1 MRAARDRFSERLTK
15 FRASESSRSSP
26 EGTNFRPGQ
35 AGAEGADG
43 ARHAPANGARPSPA
57 APIGGLVNSDAPI
70 PQQSVDDVAGVT
82 QTFEP
87 SSYSSPTPQPP
98 LLGVPADHAAS
109 IGDQDSHSFGGQS
122 AGREHQTAFANAPY
136 STSPFDSTSSED
148 GDVVSLTGA
157 ANAGHEPRQQ
167 SQQSQQSRREGE
179 DLSINVQPP
188 SRSTTWALET
198 IKANVSGR
206 LQHTGPVGLLQP
218 PPSPGSSWTRSS
230 SSPRERD
237 PPPNIEDLD
246 PNRPVFPKTI
256 TVTVYFTFTEE
267 RVLME
272 DIKLES
278 FDWTVP
284 ENYDALIPK
293 KILEKVQNAYG
304 LESEQMYLR
313 YGSCRV
319 NGSPGLHVDD
329 HYAVLDDLEVLSQKA
344 IVHICG
350 FISKYPCH
358 PLSLEVYLDYGFVK
372 LHNSGRHSYADMIR
386 MKMKSK
392 VKVNFLELQYIPRC
406 DLDFFLSLGIVDR
419 ILKEDVKLQLDGAAR
434 KDFIAKVFDKG
445 LKLFSI
451 CVFQNIDMEFLRHLL
466 DVHGC
471 FDDPSNR
478 PRHNMS
484 GACDQDDCGLYM
496 QEIIG

>member
-1 MRAARDRFSERLTK
+1 
-15 FRASESSRSSP
+15 
-26 EGTNFRPGQ
+26 
-35 AGAEGADG
+35 
-43 ARHAPANGARPSPA
+43 
-57 APIGGLVNSDAPI
+57 
-70 PQQSVDDVAGVT
+70 
-82 QTFEP
+82 
-87 SSYSSPTPQPP
+87 
-98 LLGVPADHAAS
+98 
-109 IGDQDSHSFGGQS
+109 
-122 AGREHQTAFANAPY
+122 
-136 STSPFDSTSSED
+136 
-148 GDVVSLTGA
+148 
-157 ANAGHEPRQQ
+157 
-167 SQQSQQSRREGE
+167 
-179 DLSINVQPP
+179 
-188 SRSTTWALET
+188 
-198 IKANVSGR
+198 
-206 LQHTGPVGLLQP
+206 
-218 PPSPGSSWTRSS
+218 
-230 SSPRERD
+230 
-237 PPPNIEDLD
+237 
-246 PNRPVFPKTI
+246 
-256 TVTVYFTFTEE
+256 
-267 RVLME
+267 ME

-496 QEIIG
+496 QEIIGCLPQFFVQDIARNYQHRDLDVNDVLPLFHTGEKNQAGRPTCFRLGENEGAVGKVYKVTLDPSHHYVSGVCASLHN